1 MSGGSGARVRGA
13 GAGAVVVAVVLL
25 VVLGGGGGG
34 GAVVV
39 VVVGADVVVVG
50 PVVVVVVSGTARLR
64 MSCENA
70 KAACRPAAAPIPGG
84 SVASACGSAVSAA
97 AGAPSS
103 ASSLLGEKAANAAMA
118 SSAITTQVAKA
129 RSRVNLTP
137 VNFRVLNKRPTLR
150 QHAWNRMDPRHD
162 LGGKPSRENQVSR
175 WFSRRRAGPA
185 PLPSLR

>member
-1 MSGGSGARVRGA
+1 MSGGSGAFVRGA
-13 GAGAVVVAVVLL
+13 GAGAAVVAVVL
-25 VVLGGGGGG
+25 VVVVGGGAG

-39 VVVGADVVVVG
+39 VVDGAVVVVVG

-70 KAACRPAAAPIPGG
+70 NAACRPAAAPMPGG
-84 SVASACGSAVSAA
+84 IVAAGCESSVPA

-137 VNFRVLNKRPTLR
+137 SIFRVSNKRPTLR
-150 QHAWNRMDPRHD
+150 QHAWNRMDPRQD
-162 LGGKPSRENQVSR
+162 LGGKPSRENQVR
-175 WFSRRRAGPA
+175 PVLGGRTVGPA
-185 PLPSLR
+185 PLPSLA